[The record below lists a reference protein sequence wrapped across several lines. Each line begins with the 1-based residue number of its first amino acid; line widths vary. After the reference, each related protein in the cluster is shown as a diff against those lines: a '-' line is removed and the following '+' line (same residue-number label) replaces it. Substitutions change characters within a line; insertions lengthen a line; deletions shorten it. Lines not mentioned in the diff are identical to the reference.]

1 MTRRLRTV
9 GLDFLETAPLRLVF
23 TAEAFAP
30 PEAVFAVLADVDG
43 WPGWF
48 DAVTAARPLDGG
60 RRREVRLRGGT
71 RLVETVLAADPAE
84 RYTYRVDGATAPGLR
99 ALLEEWRLTPAGGGT
114 RIRYTFALDGS
125 PPVRLAAR
133 LGRAG
138 IGSAFRKAV
147 RALDRRVLAE
157 QR

>member
-9 GLDFLETAPLRLVF
+9 GLEFLDTAPLRLVF

-30 PEAVFAVLADVDG
+30 PEVVFAVLADVDG

-48 DAVTAARPLDGG
+48 HAVAAARPLDEG

-71 RLVETVLAADPAE
+71 RLLETVLAADPAE
-84 RYTYRVDGATAPGLR
+84 RYAYRVDSATAPGLR
-99 ALLEEWRLTPAGGGT
+99 ALVEEWRLKPAGGGT
-114 RIRYTFALDGS
+114 RVRYTFALDGA

-147 RALDRRVLAE
+147 RALDRRAVAE
-157 QR
+157 LR